1 MSVGEPLAPA
11 PRGGVGL
18 GGAGGGPLGG
28 ASAGGGVEAD
38 GAFAR
43 LRRWAAPRQARL
55 GLAGLLL
62 CGLVVALAADQTG
75 VLLPQSVGLGLP
87 RSLSGAFGAH
97 LIDLGYPGVAVVFA
111 LMFFS
116 YLAAVRASDQLSAA
130 TVAVCMLVLY
140 ALVLL
145 GPPLISTDVFSYIAY
160 GRLGSL
166 YHANPYLYG
175 PSANPLDP
183 VYPLIDS
190 QWIST
195 PTVYGPAFTAI
206 SYLLTPL
213 DVAAGVL
220 AYKAI
225 ATASAL
231 VVVACTW
238 LAARVRGA
246 DRVHALV
253 LVGLN
258 PILIVYGIAGGHND
272 LLMLALMM
280 AGLLGLLYGFQRG
293 GGALLVAA
301 VAVKL
306 TAFVL
311 VPFAMAREGARAGA
325 EGARRRRALGA
336 ALIVCAALAAG
347 LSAAMFG
354 AAPLHMLATLQ
365 SIQRQGGVHSI
376 PGVILVPLGL
386 GGLLGP
392 AGVVLD
398 GLAAMVCCRLVIEVW
413 RGRVDWVDGAGWAT
427 VALLVST
434 ELLLPWY
441 VTWLLPL
448 SALARDRRLVVV
460 SLLLTAACL
469 TTL

>member
-1 MSVGEPLAPA
+1 MSVGEQLAAA
-11 PRGGVGL
+11 PRGG
-18 GGAGGGPLGG
+18 A
-28 ASAGGGVEAD
+28 VELE

-43 LRRWAAPRQARL
+43 MRRWAAPRQARL

-62 CGLVVALAADQTG
+62 GCVVVVLSADQTG

-87 RSLSGAFGAH
+87 RSLAGVFGAH
-97 LIDLGYPGVAVVFA
+97 GVDLGYPGVGVLFA

-116 YLAAVRASDQLSAA
+116 YLAAVRASRQLRAR
-130 TVAVCMLVLY
+130 TVVLVMLALD

-183 VYPLIDS
+183 VYPLIDA

-195 PTVYGPAFTAI
+195 PTVYGPAFTAL

-213 DVAAGVL
+213 NVAAGVL

-225 ATASAL
+225 AAVSAL
-231 VVVACTW
+231 VVVGCTW
-238 LAARVRGA
+238 LAAAVRCA
-246 DRVHALV
+246 DRVRALA

-272 LLMLALMM
+272 LLMLALTM
-280 AGLLGLLYGFQRG
+280 LGLLALLYRFQRA
-293 GGALLVAA
+293 GGALLVLAI
-301 VAVKL
+301 AVKL
-306 TAFVL
+306 TAAL
-311 VPFAMAREGARAGA
+311 LAPFALAREGASAHPGA
-325 EGARRRRALGA
+325 ARRRRALALSLLVCGA
-336 ALIVCAALAAG
+336 AAGG
-347 LSAAMFG
+347 LSAALFG
-354 AAPLHMLATLQ
+354 SGPLHMLATLQ

-376 PGVILVPLGL
+376 PGLVLVPLGL
-386 GGLLGP
+386 SALLAPAGLL
-392 AGVVLD
+392 LD
-398 GLAAMVCCRLVIEVW
+398 IVAALAICWLLIEVW
-413 RGRVDWVDGAGWAT
+413 RGRLDWIDAAGWAT
-427 VALLVST
+427 VAVLLST

-448 SALARDRRLVVV
+448 AALARDRRLATVG
-460 SLLLTAACL
+460 LLLTAACL